1 MSCLR
6 NFWDFDDKLT
16 ENEERS
22 SMRKQVLLGLI
33 WIWNIIALTA
43 CGAAPYEELN
53 RQADFI
59 IYTPLSEE
67 VYLPV
72 IREFESRYGKK
83 AEVFEEPEE
92 EIMEQVR
99 MKRESF
105 PGDII
110 LGASDEAV
118 RENYRLFPER
128 ETFLASSFVIIYN
141 KNIVRRREAPENLT
155 SLMDDGW
162 NGKIGYPSPEK
173 SAAARGLSQAAA
185 ASDKKEDEEVLRIFC
200 EKLEKESTDSIEE
213 IGRGVC
219 SGKYMTGIV
228 TKALAQEL
236 LGEGENIALVPIGAK
251 ECIVSAQI
259 VSTIGG
265 KNPEEAELFFEFA
278 TGEDVKRYLAEYL
291 KYEPAGGKESEKG

>member
-1 MSCLR
+1 
-6 NFWDFDDKLT
+6 
-16 ENEERS
+16 
-22 SMRKQVLLGLI
+22 MRKRILLGFI
-33 WIWNIIALTA
+33 WIWNIIVLTA
-43 CGAAPYEELN
+43 CGAAPYEELD

-72 IREFESRYGKK
+72 IREFESRYGIK

-110 LGASDEAV
+110 LGASEEAV
-118 RENYRLFPER
+118 RENYRLFPKR
-128 ETFLASSFVIIYN
+128 ELFSSSSFVIIYN
-141 KNIVRRREAPENLT
+141 KNIVRRREAPENLG
-155 SLMDDGW
+155 SLLADGW

-173 SAAARGLSQAAA
+173 SVAARGLSQAAA
-185 ASDKKEDEEVLRIFC
+185 ASVKKEEEEKLRTFC
-200 EKLEKESTDSIEE
+200 EKMEKESMDSIEE
-213 IGRGVC
+213 VGRGVC
-219 SGKYMTGIV
+219 SGKYMAGIV

-236 LGEGENIALVPIGAK
+236 IGEGENIALVPVGTK
-251 ECIVSAQI
+251 ECLVSGQI

-265 KNPEEAELFFEFA
+265 KSPKEAELFFEFA
-278 TGEDVKRYLAEYL
+278 TGEDVRRYLTEYL
-291 KYEPAGGKESEKG
+291 KYEPTGGKESEKG